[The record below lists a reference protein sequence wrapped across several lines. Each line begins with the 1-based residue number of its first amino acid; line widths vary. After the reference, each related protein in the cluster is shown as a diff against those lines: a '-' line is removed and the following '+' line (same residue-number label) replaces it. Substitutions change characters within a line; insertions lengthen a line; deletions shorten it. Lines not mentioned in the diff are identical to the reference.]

1 MNPANAAE
9 LRAAL
14 ERHGFRFS
22 KSRGQNFLIDP
33 NIPRRIAEC
42 SGADE
47 GSFVLEVGPGAG
59 SLTVELARRAARV
72 CAVEVDNAVLPL
84 LRESL
89 EGFGNAEVVSADA
102 LKIDLCKL
110 VSERAG
116 GLRPLACANLPYS
129 ITSPLLAKFIDTGCF
144 ESITVMVQREV
155 AQRLAAAPGTA
166 DYGAFMVYVNW
177 HCEVERLFD
186 VPPSC
191 FMPQP
196 KVTSSVIRLTPR
208 NSPPCG
214 CADEAFMFRC
224 VRAAFSQR
232 RKTLAN
238 ALANGLAIPR
248 GAAAAAIEAAGFSPT
263 ARGETLSGPDFARL
277 SAILA
282 DSLKK
287 PEKRL

>member
-59 SLTVELARRAARV
+59 SLTVELAQLAGRV
-72 CAVEVDNAVLPL
+72 CAVEVDAAVLPL
-84 LRESL
+84 LTEAL
-89 EGFGNAEVVSADA
+89 EGVTNAEVIQADA
-102 LKIDLCKL
+102 LKTDLCKL
-110 VSERAG
+110 VSERAC
-116 GLRPLACANLPYS
+116 GLRPMVCANLPYS
-129 ITSPLLAKFIDTGCF
+129 ITSPLLSKFIDSGCF
-144 ESITVMVQREV
+144 ERITVMVQREV
-155 AQRLAAAPGTA
+155 ALRLAAEPGTA
-166 DYGAFMVYVNW
+166 DYGAFTIYVNW

-208 NSPPCG
+208 NAPPCG

-238 ALANGLAIPR
+238 ALSNGLHIPR
-248 GAAAAAIEAAGFSPT
+248 EAAAAAIERAGFGP
-263 ARGETLSGPDFARL
+263 AVRGEALSGCDFARL
-277 SAILA
+277 SSFLA

>member
-166 DYGAFMVYVNW
+166 DYGAFTVYVNW
-177 HCEVERLFD
+177 HCRLERLFD

-208 NSPPCG
+208 SAPPCEVRG
-214 CADEAFMFRC
+214 RSLHVPLRARGLFPAAQDARQRARERPGHTARRGRRGHRSRRLFPHGAGRDALRPRF
-224 VRAAFSQR
+224 RAAFGN
-232 RKTLAN
+232 T
-238 ALANGLAIPR
+238 R
-248 GAAAAAIEAAGFSPT
+248 GIT
-263 ARGETLSGPDFARL
+263 
-277 SAILA
+277 
-282 DSLKK
+282 KK
-287 PEKRL
+287 A